1 MTLRVTQ
8 VLSEK
13 GTTLRVAGDVTGG
26 EVAELEECYR
36 TALPPVTID
45 LQGVMTVDELGLAVL
60 NAAAADG
67 ARLVG
72 ASPYIAMK
80 LGEPTDFDPDPR
92 LKQKKEKS

>member
-80 LGEPTDFDPDPR
+80 LGEPTDFEPDPKPKPER
-92 LKQKKEKS
+92 KS